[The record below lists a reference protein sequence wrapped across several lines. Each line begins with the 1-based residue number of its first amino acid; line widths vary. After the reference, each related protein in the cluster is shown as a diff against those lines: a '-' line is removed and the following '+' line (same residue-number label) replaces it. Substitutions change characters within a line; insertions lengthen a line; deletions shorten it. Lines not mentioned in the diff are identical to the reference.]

1 MRLGCHHSHF
11 EWVRLP
17 LDMLEW
23 YAMFKY
29 SVIKYN
35 DELSAEQALLDTSP
49 PLHCPVHPLF
59 GE

>member
-1 MRLGCHHSHF
+1 
-11 EWVRLP
+11 
-17 LDMLEW
+17 MLEW